1 MFARWLPDLIRL
13 SSCGYAAGGAS
24 ASKLIPKEGEPVAI
38 SW

>member
-1 MFARWLPDLIRL
+1 MFARRLPDVIRL

-24 ASKLIPKEGEPVAI
+24 ASKLVPSDGEPVAI